1 MKILLDHKH
10 PIIKMRNKTRMWI
23 ALEVN
28 GKIGKC
34 YFATYYTL
42 QASAV
47 DKNREKNATC

>member
-1 MKILLDHKH
+1 
-10 PIIKMRNKTRMWI
+10 MWI
-23 ALEVN
+23 TLEVN

-47 DKNREKNATC
+47 DKNRKRTLLAKKKGMKNKSMDA